1 MTALPK
7 RRVPVSRR
15 KRGSKTVSRRKS
27 AVTPIR
33 LQRKAAKT
41 VPIGKKAAK
50 PIRLQRKAA
59 ETVPLQKKAAE
70 TADRWTGAFL
80 DRLRSQG
87 DALADETLKLILK
100 DGENAGMQALFREMD
115 SNDDLPPSRQFPHL
129 KKFFRM
135 TDGLPPGIDLDRIR
149 RGEDIFRAHV
159 FESAIVLLMRSLPE
173 GYAAPNLAIILNISG
188 QLESHTFKRLLATL
202 QMVINVTTSRG
213 FQPGGKAVITAQK
226 LRLLHAGIRRLTE
239 KYRPG
244 YSRKYG
250 VPANMEDMLVTM
262 MGFSYILLMGLRTLN
277 VGLTPAQEED
287 CFYLWRVYTLMMG
300 IHPEGHPGSDEYLP
314 VNIEDAA
321 RFYEAYKRRHYVE
334 APDNPDGVSLAAAD
348 LRMLSARVPRLLR
361 LFGLGVIPRIY
372 MRELMGDEACARI
385 GIRPVPGHT
394 LMKWAVMHIHA
405 ILRPIEDADASRL
418 GRMGEMLFQDMISK
432 AYNGE
437 VTFTVP
443 KLAIYDIVAV
453 QTK

>member
-1 MTALPK
+1 MPK
-7 RRVPVSRR
+7 RRVPVRQQ
-15 KRGSKTVSRRKS
+15 KR
-27 AVTPIR
+27 
-33 LQRKAAKT
+33 AAKT
-41 VPIGKKAAK
+41 AK
-50 PIRLQRKAA
+50 P
-59 ETVPLQKKAAE
+59 
-70 TADRWTGAFL
+70 ADRWIDAFL

-115 SNDDLPPSRQFPHL
+115 SNDDLPASRHFPHL

-244 YSRKYG
+244 YSQKYG

-300 IHPEGHPGSDEYLP
+300 IHPEGHPESDEYLP

-334 APDNPDGVSLAAAD
+334 ASDNPDGVSLAAAD

-361 LFGLGVIPRIY
+361 LFGVGVIPHIY

-394 LMKWAVMHIHA
+394 FIKWAAMHIHA
-405 ILRPIEDADASRL
+405 LLRPIEDADASRL

-443 KLAIYDIVAV
+443 TTMRELKNIVRESKNPAAH
-453 QTK
+453 